1 MIYATNSFLYRKFL
15 SCSHPVEYQLPNG
28 YFDWRAFIHS
38 EEPIPDDVIDS
49 VYQAAGDPEPFAYED
64 QLCAQVRADY
74 AKLGQYPRDWA
85 AWLLDD
91 GIHGISRNV
100 DEETGFANGSSAGIH
115 ESLHGNAVRGLD

>member
-1 MIYATNSFLYRKFL
+1 MRSLGSIPATST
-15 SCSHPVEYQLPNG
+15 
-28 YFDWRAFIHS
+28 
-38 EEPIPDDVIDS
+38 
-49 VYQAAGDPEPFAYED
+49 
-64 QLCAQVRADY
+64 
-74 AKLGQYPRDWA
+74 

>member
-1 MIYATNSFLYRKFL
+1 M
-15 SCSHPVEYQLPNG
+15 PNG

-49 VYQAAGDPEPFAYED
+49 VYQAARDPEPFAYED